1 MLVPPKVSSEWVIK
15 SLFLLLT
22 LIYVFVTYGDT
33 QDHTPSDPL
42 LTEWDVCWPMAT
54 WYMSW
59 HVAICLSVVSLPSK
73 LFKIHMVDHDLAP
86 SPDWRRF
93 SVLSLWYLAGYPV
106 AYIMREPCISE
117 APGTWGRAIRVFIE
131 GVVAFGL
138 AGSIYG
144 LGRCLLPAQPR
155 SRVVLP
161 FLPEKKAP
169 APSGIEPNCTVET
182 V

>member
-1 MLVPPKVSSEWVIK
+1 MGCLLAHCDLVHELACGHLSLRGLPPIQAVQNTVGPSSTLGPIDVLTVI
-15 SLFLLLT
+15 L
-22 LIYVFVTYGDT
+22 D
-33 QDHTPSDPL
+33 PS
-42 LTEWDVCWPMAT
+42 
-54 WYMSW
+54 
-59 HVAICLSVVSLPSK
+59 
-73 LFKIHMVDHDLAP
+73 MVDHDLTP

-93 SVLSLWYLAGYPV
+93 TVLSLWYIAGYPV

-131 GVVAFGL
+131 GIVAFGL
-138 AGSIYG
+138 AGSIYVSIFLILTCWVKMTAFFFALVYQG

-161 FLPEKKAP
+161 FLPEKKSP
-169 APSGIEPNCTVET
+169 APSNIEPNCTVET